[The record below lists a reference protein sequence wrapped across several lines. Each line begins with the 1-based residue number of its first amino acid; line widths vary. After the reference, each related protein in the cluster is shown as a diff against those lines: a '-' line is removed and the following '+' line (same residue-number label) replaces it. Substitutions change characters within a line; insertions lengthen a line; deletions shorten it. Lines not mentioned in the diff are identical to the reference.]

1 MYAFGYTIPI
11 PHPFCKD
18 LSFGFILSRRSPL
31 PPSATPLVQAV
42 EYLQQAVAFDDK
54 DGHTWEELA
63 YCYLMINDLQ
73 NSYTAYQ
80 HALYHIQNPK
90 VGSVG
95 TSRCFAAAPLT
106 ASTNVV
112 WPRTFVPEFAV
123 KASESVTDALVRVRE
138 P

>member
-1 MYAFGYTIPI
+1 M
-11 PHPFCKD
+11 
-18 LSFGFILSRRSPL
+18 
-31 PPSATPLVQAV
+31 

-90 VGSVG
+90 VGVS
-95 TSRCFAAAPLT
+95 AH
-106 ASTNVV
+106 
-112 WPRTFVPEFAV
+112 E
-123 KASESVTDALVRVRE
+123 
-138 P
+138 